1 MKRLFVAISYSCDQ
15 NEPSKPAKQLLA
27 IEDTRVE
34 QELLAYAKAELTE
47 PEEHDGDLTLN
58 TTHWP
63 EYADYVAS
71 YDQLSFIL
79 FTEVTL

>member
-1 MKRLFVAISYSCDQ
+1 MKKLFVVVQYSCDQ
-15 NEPSKPAKQLLA
+15 NEPSKPARQLLA
-27 IEDTRVE
+27 IEDVRVE
-34 QELLAYAKAELTE
+34 QELLSYAKSVLTE
-47 PEEHDGDLTLN
+47 PEDEEKDLELN

-79 FTEVTL
+79 FTEVQL